1 MSSVDISQVI
11 EDIREEAAKMR
22 QQPPHPDRKRIK
34 AKKIQI
40 CPSRPSAIA
49 RAWTALKRER
59 IGFFR
64 RIFTLPLIGYLL
76 KWLVNILRL
85 PVRLNQLY
93 TGQDLG
99 NSRLFRLEALM
110 NQYADQTIK
119 SFDTLSREIDVVRES
134 KDSEI
139 KTAIETLEQAI
150 KKFEKTE
157 KELRSNLTLVA
168 EKYSKA
174 QAQLDQLKNLPTNVS
189 SQEFET
195 KKNPSLDKFYY
206 DFENRFRGPESVIR
220 AKQLQYLPFF
230 ENKKLDFREELIL
243 DLGCG
248 RGEWLTALKEHGYR
262 AFGIDSNSV
271 MIEECR
277 KINLEVQEVDVFAYL
292 SHMPDSSVG
301 AITGFHIVEH
311 LPFKVLIQ
319 LFDEVSRV
327 LKPGGMAIFETPNP
341 ENLIVGSCNFYT
353 DPTHLNPIPPH
364 TLAFM
369 LQQRGLSEI
378 HVIRMTPMKDPLPS
392 FDGPGL
398 TEIAHWLYREQD
410 YAVIATKGTVQDQA

>member
-22 QQPPHPDRKRIK
+22 QKPPHPDRKRIK
-34 AKKIQI
+34 AKKIKI
-40 CPSRPSAIA
+40 CPSRPPALA
-49 RAWTALKRER
+49 RAWTAVKRER
-59 IGFFR
+59 MGFAR

-76 KWLVNILRL
+76 KWLINVMRL

-93 TGQDLG
+93 SGQDLS
-99 NSRLFRLEALM
+99 NSRLMRLEALM

-119 SFDTLSREIDVVRES
+119 SFDVLSRDIELVGEAKDVQFKS
-134 KDSEI
+134 
-139 KTAIETLEQAI
+139 ALETLEQAI
-150 KKFEKTE
+150 QKFEKTE
-157 KELRSNLTLVA
+157 KELRSSLALVA

-174 QAQLDQLKNLPTNVS
+174 QAQLDQLKHVPVTAS
-189 SQEFET
+189 SPGPEAKT
-195 KKNPSLDKFYY
+195 DPSLDRFYY

-220 AKQLQYLPFF
+220 SKQLKYLPFF
-230 ENKKLDFREELIL
+230 QGKSIDFREEMVL

-248 RGEWLTALKEHGYR
+248 RGEWLKALKEEGYR

-277 KINLEVQEVDVFAYL
+277 KLDLEVQEVDVFAYL
-292 SHMPDSSVG
+292 SHMPDASVG
-301 AITGFHIVEH
+301 AVTGFHIVEH
-311 LPFKVLIQ
+311 LPFKILIH
-319 LFDEVSRV
+319 LFDEVFRV

-353 DPTHLNPIPPH
+353 DPTHINPIPPH

-369 LQQRGLSEI
+369 LQQRGLSQVE
-378 HVIRMTPMKDPLPS
+378 VIRMTPMKEPLPV
-392 FDGPGL
+392 FDGPNL

-410 YAVIATKGTVQDQA
+410 YAVIATKPSVLNA